1 MDKCIVLG
9 RKRELPGL
17 RSMVLVD
24 MHDHDSLRRPVHLAY
39 HRRWYDAV
47 ETKNISVDAF
57 VSIESS
63 RAGDGDM
70 S

>member
-1 MDKCIVLG
+1 
-9 RKRELPGL
+9 
-17 RSMVLVD
+17 MVLVD
-24 MHDHDSLRRPVHLAY
+24 MHDHDSLRRRGHLAY

-47 ETKNISVDAF
+47 ETKYISVDAS

-63 RAGDGDM
+63 REGDGDM

>member
-1 MDKCIVLG
+1 MDKCIILG

-47 ETKNISVDAF
+47 ETKNISVDAS
-57 VSIESS
+57 VSI
-63 RAGDGDM
+63 
-70 S
+70 